1 MPKKGRV
8 WTPEEDALMERETKA
23 GKTDAEIGRMLG
35 RSFNSVRMRRSRL
48 LAIQINP
55 KYKNGVCDMTCPDFC
70 PYKDCKLSGAE
81 ILRREYKQKKV
92 VK

>member
-1 MPKKGRV
+1 MARKGRD
-8 WTPEEDALMERETKA
+8 WTPDEDVILERETKA

-48 LAIQINP
+48 LRQSINP
-55 KYKNGVCDMTCPDFC
+55 KYKNGICNMTCPDYC